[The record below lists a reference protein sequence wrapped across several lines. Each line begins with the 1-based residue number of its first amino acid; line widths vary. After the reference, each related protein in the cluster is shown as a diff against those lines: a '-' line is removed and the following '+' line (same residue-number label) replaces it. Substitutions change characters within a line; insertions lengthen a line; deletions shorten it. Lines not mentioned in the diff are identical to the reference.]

1 MKQLLLTASL
11 LLMLLPVRAQST
23 ATGKD
28 EKTKETNPAPV
39 ESAEAFRV
47 RNMML
52 LSGDNNLMP
61 TVDTRY
67 EGLQGTPYFIPNW
80 SKGQVDLTNG
90 KQYTNVPLK
99 FDAYRQSLIMLREKM
114 RDSIIVSPNQIRAF
128 TIMDADGNGYLF
140 KRYTGLTGDKQL
152 SEGYF
157 MVLYEGKNAMLKRIN
172 KLFKK
177 ADFKGGYSADI
188 RYDSYADDV
197 SFYLLRPDKSL
208 VKLKKSKK
216 AIVDAFSDKKAEITR
231 FIDEKKLDFR
241 SEYDLAQVVQYYDSL

>member
-1 MKQLLLTASL
+1 MKQPAAITA
-11 LLMLLPVRAQST
+11 LLMLITAAVWAQDT
-23 ATGKD
+23 RKAKD
-28 EKTKETNPAPV
+28 EKAQETTPT

-52 LSGDNNLMP
+52 LTRDNGITP

-67 EGLQGTPYFIPNW
+67 EGLKGTPYFIPAW
-80 SKGQVDLTNG
+80 SKGLVDLTNG
-90 KQYTNVPLK
+90 THYTNVPLK

-114 RDSIIVSPNQIRAF
+114 GDSIIVNPGQIKAF
-128 TIMDADGNGYLF
+128 TIMDANGNGYLF
-140 KRYTGLTGDKQL
+140 KRYTGLTGDRQL

-157 MVLYEGKNAMLKRIN
+157 MVLYEGKSAMLKRVN
-172 KLFKK
+172 KLFQK
-177 ADFKGGYSADI
+177 ADYKGAYSADV

-216 AIVDAFSDKKAEITR
+216 GILDTFSDKKAEVNR
-231 FIDEKKLDFR
+231 FIDEKKLDFK
-241 SEYDLAQVVQYYDSL
+241 SEYDLAQVVQFYDSL

>member
-1 MKQLLLTASL
+1 MKQVITTASL
-11 LLMLLPVRAQST
+11 LLMVLTVWAQT
-23 ATGKD
+23 TPKGKD
-28 EKTKETNPAPV
+28 DKQKETNPEPV

-52 LSGDNNLMP
+52 LSTDNNIMP

-80 SKGQVDLTNG
+80 SRGQVDLTNG
-90 KQYTNVPLK
+90 THQTNVPLK
-99 FDAYRQSLIMLREKM
+99 FDAHRQSLLILREKM
-114 RDSIIVSPNQIRAF
+114 RDSIIVNPNQIKAF

-157 MVLYEGKNAMLKRIN
+157 MVLYEGKNAMLKRVN

-188 RYDSYADDV
+188 RYDSYTDDV

-216 AIVDAFSDKKAEITR
+216 AVLDALSDKKADVAR
-231 FIDEKKLDFR
+231 FIDEKKLDFK